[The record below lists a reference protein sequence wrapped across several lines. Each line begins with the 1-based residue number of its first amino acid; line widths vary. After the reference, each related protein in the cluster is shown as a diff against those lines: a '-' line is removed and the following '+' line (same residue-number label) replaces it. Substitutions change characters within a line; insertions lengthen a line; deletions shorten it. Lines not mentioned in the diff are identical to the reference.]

1 MDVSSSAVERSSKKD
16 VIRGLDC
23 ARPDNKMSQV
33 KKYHYPKSL
42 PLLTFFRHAE
52 AIRKNPIPFHDR
64 FFEKYGDTFSVRLGR
79 KKWLMLSRDKE
90 VVEHILRKNHK
101 NYYKSKIQTD
111 FLSKYLGHGL
121 LTSNGEF
128 WLKQRRL
135 IQPAFHKQKIEQLVG
150 LMQQTIEEE
159 LGQIQHKEKRDLF
172 PIMNQLAFKVVATS
186 LFNVSASDRVSPKAS
201 AVAQETLQRLQ
212 YIIQQVQEF
221 LVKEVRLPHKN
232 WWFRL
237 SGQVRKHLKLS
248 EESRQI
254 LQQIIKDRKIS
265 GEQHNDLLDML
276 LATRY
281 EDTGEPMSNKQ
292 LVDEITILFVA
303 GHETTANALTFTGWL
318 LAKHNEVQQKVLE
331 EVMRVE
337 AETEN
342 PIEQIVKLKYTKA
355 VIDESMR
362 LYPPAWITDR
372 ENLEDDEFA
381 GFSIREDT
389 LVGVSFYAL
398 HRHPEY
404 WERPDEFLP
413 ERFLGEN
420 RKNNPAAYYP
430 FGAGPRLCI
439 GLGFAIYEMTLA
451 IAFLVKNY
459 RLTTEVD
466 EIRMNPLI
474 TLKPVGAEIIFKK
487 RSRNQ

>member
-1 MDVSSSAVERSSKKD
+1 MNTKR
-16 VIRGLDC
+16 RY
-23 ARPDNKMSQV
+23 N
-33 KKYHYPKSL
+33 YPKSL

-64 FFEKYGDTFSVRLGR
+64 FFNKYGDTFSVRLGR

-90 VVEHILRKNHK
+90 VIEHILRKKHK
-101 NYYKSKIQTD
+101 NYYKSKIQTN

-135 IQPAFHKQKIEQLVG
+135 IQPAFHKHKIEQLVG
-150 LMQQTIEEE
+150 LMQQTIEAEVGE
-159 LGQIQHKEKRDLF
+159 IQHKKEQDLF
-172 PIMNQLAFKVVATS
+172 PIMNRLAFKVVATS
-186 LFNVSASDRVSPKAS
+186 LFNVSASE
-201 AVAQETLQRLQ
+201 ETLLRLQ

-248 EESRQI
+248 GESRAI
-254 LQQIIKDRKIS
+254 LQQIIEERKAS
-265 GEQHNDLLDML
+265 TDKHNDLLDML

-318 LAKHNEVQQKVLE
+318 LAKHNDVQQKVLE
-331 EVMRVE
+331 EVTRVE
-337 AETEN
+337 EETDN
-342 PIEQIVKLKYTKA
+342 PIEQLSKLEYTKA

-372 ENLEDDEFA
+372 ENLEDDNFA

-398 HRHPEY
+398 HRHPKY
-404 WERPDEFLP
+404 WDRPNDFLP

-420 RKNNPAAYYP
+420 RKNTQGAYYP

-451 IAFLVKNY
+451 IAYLVKHY
-459 RLTTEVD
+459 HLTTTVD
-466 EIRMNPLI
+466 EIKMNPLI
-474 TLKPVGAEIIFKK
+474 TLKPIGAEINIAK
-487 RSRNQ
+487 RTENN